1 MSTATPAC
9 RFIDSP
15 SVAGFLEQLSLR
27 IPSRA
32 SEQAF
37 LSGGPANG
45 RRLAL
50 ESDYLPNPLIVPA
63 AFFGGHVD
71 AVYVATGGSHSTNS
85 MSAQHSYTYRLPD
98 GSPDELRDRLDARE
112 RAVRRA
118 AGLPITAL
126 REDGLLNVWLAD
138 GPLAGRFG
146 EVTAAVIDGHGPD
159 ELGSSELPT
168 SEGWYSRTGRL
179 EIKDDVIY
187 EIYVHHPL
195 N

>member
-1 MSTATPAC
+1 MATPES
-9 RFIDSP
+9 RSIDSS
-15 SVAGFLEQLSLR
+15 SVTGLLEELSLR

-37 LSGGPANG
+37 LCGGPANG

-50 ESDYLPNPLIVPA
+50 ESDYLPNPLVVPA

-71 AVYVATGGSHSTNS
+71 AVYVSTNGS
-85 MSAQHSYTYRLPD
+85 SSANGGPTRHSYTYRLPD
-98 GSPDELRDRLDARE
+98 GSRDELRDRLDARE
-112 RAVRRA
+112 RSIRRA

-126 REDGLLNVWLAD
+126 REDGLVNVWLAD

-168 SEGWYSRTGRL
+168 NEGWYSRTGRL

-187 EIYVHHPL
+187 EVYLHHPL
-195 N
+195 D